1 MQNIKK
7 SKVLFLDTNIWIYIE
22 QDNSFEDLLKLSLK
36 KQLTI
41 AVSPALVEEFGARGK
56 IEDRISIYKLL
67 THSSFKRHMPET
79 YFQSEE
85 IKEAIRK
92 YKKEWLLSV
101 PNRTEYRH
109 LFYDFK
115 RKNNGYWDKVRDGF
129 LFEETSEDLRQNIE
143 HFRARYQSK
152 NIRKRVNEK
161 QQPLDV
167 DIPFKEVGGY
177 YGDSIYAYWKCT
189 SFDFIWREL
198 NQYTSPY
205 REWIDCDINIAK
217 MLPKKSDFEDFWFNI
232 CNQSD
237 LKSIFLQGLF
247 IYHQAFSR
255 YTQGNPGDVMLST
268 ELLRNDYFLSADKNF
283 VKIASFAER
292 DSPFKIAKPIL
303 VERNNYLE
311 KIAII

>member
-1 MQNIKK
+1 
-7 SKVLFLDTNIWIYIE
+7 
-22 QDNSFEDLLKLSLK
+22 
-36 KQLTI
+36 
-41 AVSPALVEEFGARGK
+41 
-56 IEDRISIYKLL
+56 
-67 THSSFKRHMPET
+67 
-79 YFQSEE
+79 
-85 IKEAIRK
+85 
-92 YKKEWLLSV
+92 
-101 PNRTEYRH
+101 
-109 LFYDFK
+109 
-115 RKNNGYWDKVRDGF
+115 
-129 LFEETSEDLRQNIE
+129 
-143 HFRARYQSK
+143 
-152 NIRKRVNEK
+152 
-161 QQPLDV
+161 
-167 DIPFKEVGGY
+167 
-177 YGDSIYAYWKCT
+177 
-189 SFDFIWREL
+189 
-198 NQYTSPY
+198 
-205 REWIDCDINIAK
+205 